1 MGHDTTLWKRYSD
14 VEAIPVQWL
23 WYPYIAIGKIT
34 LLQGDPGD
42 GKSTM
47 MLHIISE
54 LSIGGRTPDGKEI
67 GDPWRVLYQ
76 CSEDGAAD
84 TIRPRLEACGA
95 NCENI
100 AFIDE
105 EVHDGLTL
113 DDERIRQV
121 IVDFHPRLVV
131 LDPIQA
137 YIGNDADLHT
147 ATRSRKLMR
156 RLNMWASAYNCAIV
170 LIGHLNKKEGSKDL
184 YRGLGSIDVVAAARS
199 VLCVERDETDENIRI
214 IHQIKNSLAQHGSD
228 VSFEIRQGTGF
239 HWLSVPR
246 STPSVAAQLYEEGL
260 PKNKHE
266 LAAILIR
273 RELSKGDKEAMEM
286 LRIFEKY
293 HIGRKTIQETKAELG
308 IQSYRKMW
316 KWYWHMEICEESE
329 GGISKCRAVSLKDG

>member
-1 MGHDTTLWKRYSD
+1 MEQATTLWKRYSD
-14 VEAIPVQWL
+14 VEAVPVQWL

-54 LSIGGRTPDGKEI
+54 LSNGGKTPDGKAV
-67 GDPWRVLYQ
+67 GSPCRVLYQ

-84 TIRPRLEACGA
+84 TIRPRLDSCGA
-95 NCENI
+95 NCDNV

-105 EVHDGLTL
+105 AVHDGLTL

-121 IVDFHPRLVV
+121 ITDFHPKLVV
-131 LDPIQA
+131 LDPVQA

-147 ATRSRKLMR
+147 AARSRRLMR

-170 LIGHLNKKEGSKDL
+170 LIGHLNKKEGSRDL

-199 VLCVERDETDENIRI
+199 VLYVERDKADGDIRI
-214 IHQIKNSLAQHGSD
+214 VHQIKNSLAVHGAD
-228 VSFEIRQGTGF
+228 VSFEIRRGTGF
-239 HWLSVPR
+239 RWLSVPGNPL
-246 STPSVAAQLYEEGL
+246 SGMNHILGEEL

-273 RELSKGDKEAMEM
+273 RELSKEDKSATEM
-286 LRIFEKY
+286 LSIFEHY
-293 HIGRKTIQETKAELG
+293 HIGRKTIQETKTELG
-308 IQSYRKMW
+308 SRSYRRMR
-316 KWYWHMEICEESE
+316 KWCWHMELCRESE
-329 GGISKCRAVSLKDG
+329 GGTSECRAVTQENS

>member
-1 MGHDTTLWKRYSD
+1 MEHATTLWKRYSD
-14 VEAIPVQWL
+14 VEAVPVQWL

-54 LSIGGRTPDGKEI
+54 LSRGGKTPDGKAV
-67 GDPWRVLYQ
+67 GGPWRILYQ

-84 TIRPRLEACGA
+84 TIRPRLEECGA

-121 IVDFHPRLVV
+121 IMDFHPKLVV
-131 LDPIQA
+131 LDPVQA

-147 ATRSRKLMR
+147 AARSRRLMR

-170 LIGHLNKKEGSKDL
+170 LIGHLNKKEGSRDL

-199 VLCVERDETDENIRI
+199 VLYVERDKTDEDIRI
-214 IHQIKNSLAQHGSD
+214 MHQIKNSLAGHGAD
-228 VSFEIRQGTGF
+228 ISFEIRQGTGF
-239 HWLSVPR
+239 HWLSVPAN
-246 STPSVAAQLYEEGL
+246 TPPDMTHAHREEL

-273 RELSKGDKEAMEM
+273 RELSKEDKSAAEM
-286 LRIFEKY
+286 LSIFEQY
-293 HIGRKTIQETKAELG
+293 HIGRKTIQETKTELG
-308 IQSYRKMW
+308 IRSYRKMW
-316 KWYWHMEICEESE
+316 KWYWHMDLDRES
-329 GGISKCRAVSLKDG
+329 GGGTSECRTVAPENS

>member
-1 MGHDTTLWKRYSD
+1 MAQDTTLWKRYSD
-14 VEAIPVQWL
+14 VEAIPVKWL
-23 WYPYIAIGKIT
+23 WYPYIAVGKIT

-54 LSIGGRTPDGKEI
+54 LSIGGKTPDGKAI
-67 GDPWRVLYQ
+67 GDPWRVIYQ

-113 DDERIRQV
+113 DDERIRDA
-121 IVDFHPRLVV
+121 IMDFRPGLVV
-131 LDPIQA
+131 LDPVQA
-137 YIGNDADLHT
+137 YIGNEADLHV
-147 ATRSRKLMR
+147 AARSRKLMR
-156 RLNMWASAYNCAIV
+156 RLNMWASAYDCAVV
-170 LIGHLNKKEGSKDL
+170 LIGHLNKREGGKDL

-199 VLCVERDETDENIRI
+199 VLYVERDETDKSIRI
-214 IHQIKNSLAQHGSD
+214 IHQIKNSLAQHGVD
-228 VSFEIRQGTGF
+228 VSFEIRQETGF
-239 HWLSVPR
+239 QWISVPR
-246 STPSVAAQLYEEGL
+246 NNLPDMAWSYVEGL

-266 LAAILIR
+266 LAAILLR
-273 RELSKGDKEAMEM
+273 RELSKEDKEATEM
-286 LRIFEKY
+286 LQIFEKY
-293 HIGRKTIQETKAELG
+293 HIGRKTVQETKADLG

-316 KWYWHMEICEESE
+316 KWYWHMDHREHIE
-329 GGISKCRAVSLKDG
+329 GGVS